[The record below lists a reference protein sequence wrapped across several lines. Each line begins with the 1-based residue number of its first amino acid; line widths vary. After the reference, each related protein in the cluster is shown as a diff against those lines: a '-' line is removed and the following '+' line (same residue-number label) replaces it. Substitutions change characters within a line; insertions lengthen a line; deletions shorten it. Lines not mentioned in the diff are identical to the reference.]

1 VNRVEPLLISSCTGA
16 PAHRHPLARQSR
28 PASCRGCFDGRKRL
42 WDTSSDVFMALRCAI
57 AVTSS
62 RRFCGLVCFFC
73 CLLTSASAQRAGLND
88 PNSLRGNSIAYDSD
102 GGAVIVVTVFTESSK
117 VRLDRQS
124 VVRLLNKRTQTAV
137 WETTTDRSEA
147 VFGSVQYGGYEIEVS
162 AVGFLTAN
170 SELEVGSSQG
180 PFEINVVLERD
191 PAAVN
196 LNVADDAMPSRARK
210 NTRRA
215 VAALRSGN
223 LKAAQKRLG
232 EAYKLVPTSAEL
244 NFLLGY
250 LYFLEKDFEQAS
262 TYLDYATSLNPRH
275 LQALALLGRLE
286 LERGDFR
293 TASSALE
300 QAVAVDAEYW
310 LLHDL
315 LAEAYLKQQNYEK
328 ARDEA
333 QLAIQKGNKQA
344 TPAQLVL
351 GQALL
356 NLQRDQEGLLALKTY
371 LEDSPG
377 SPMAPKVRDLI
388 DEIEKRNPA
397 RSSDTENKQES
408 TTASEGVDPLLALG
422 EPTLAM
428 KGWQPPGIDDTEL
441 SVASRINC
449 PYEKVIDGSGER
461 VKELVD
467 DVARFSAIEELLHQR
482 LNSLGDPTR
491 TETRKFNYVAS
502 ISETDPG
509 LLLVDEYRAEHLS
522 PAGFPDQIATNGFAV
537 LALVFHPR
545 MRDAFEMK
553 CEGLGDWHGQATW
566 LVRFEQRDDRPN
578 HIHAYKVGGAV
589 YPVGLKGRAW
599 ITADNFQI
607 VRIEAE
613 LVKPAPQI
621 QLLAEHQI
629 VEYGPIP
636 FQKKN
641 TVLWLPKSA
650 EIYFDFR
657 KHRFYRR
664 HSFNHYMLFSV
675 DTDEKRKEP
684 KASHTENIPAPNT

>member
-1 VNRVEPLLISSCTGA
+1 MT
-16 PAHRHPLARQSR
+16 
-28 PASCRGCFDGRKRL
+28 
-42 WDTSSDVFMALRCAI
+42 LRCTM

-73 CLLTSASAQRAGLND
+73 CLLTAASAQRAGLND
-88 PNSLRGNSIAYDSD
+88 PNSMRGNSVAHESD
-102 GGAVIVVTVFTESSK
+102 GDAVIVVTVFTESSK
-117 VRLDRQS
+117 LRLDRQS

-147 VFGSVQYGGYEIEVS
+147 VFGSVQYGSYEVEVS

-170 SELEVGSSQG
+170 SELEVGPSQG
-180 PFEINVVLERD
+180 SFGINVVLQRD
-191 PAAVN
+191 PTAVN
-196 LNVADDAMPSRARK
+196 LDVVDDVVPSRARK

-262 TYLDYATSLNPRH
+262 TYLDYATSLDPRH
-275 LQALALLGRLE
+275 VQALTLLGRSE

-300 QAVAVDAEYW
+300 HAVAVDARYW

-315 LAEAYLKQQNYEK
+315 LADAYLKQQNYEK

-333 QLAIQKGNKQA
+333 QLAIQKGNKEA

-377 SPMAPKVRDLI
+377 SPMATKVRDLI
-388 DEIEKRNPA
+388 DKIEKRNPA
-397 RSSDTENKQES
+397 RSSDTDGEQKS
-408 TTASEGVDPLLALG
+408 KLAPEGLDPLLALG
-422 EPTLAM
+422 EPALAM
-428 KGWQPPGIDDTEL
+428 KVWQPLGIDDAEL
-441 SVASRINC
+441 SVASGINC

-467 DVARFSAIEELLHQR
+467 DVARFSAVEDLLHQR
-482 LNSLGDPTR
+482 LNSLGNPTR
-491 TETRKFNYVAS
+491 TETRKFNYVVT

-509 LLLVDEYRAEHLS
+509 FLSVDEYRAENLS
-522 PAGFPDQIATNGFAV
+522 LAGFPDQIATNGFAV
-537 LALVFHPR
+537 LALVFHPH

-566 LVRFEQRDDRPN
+566 LVRFQQRDDRPN
-578 HIHAYKVGGAV
+578 HMHAYKVGRKF

-599 ITADNFQI
+599 IAADNFQI
-607 VRIEAE
+607 VRIESE
-613 LVKPAPQI
+613 LVKSAPQI

-684 KASHTENIPAPNT
+684 KAPHTENIPAPNT

>member
-1 VNRVEPLLISSCTGA
+1 
-16 PAHRHPLARQSR
+16 
-28 PASCRGCFDGRKRL
+28 
-42 WDTSSDVFMALRCAI
+42 
-57 AVTSS
+57 
-62 RRFCGLVCFFC
+62 
-73 CLLTSASAQRAGLND
+73 
-88 PNSLRGNSIAYDSD
+88 
-102 GGAVIVVTVFTESSK
+102 
-117 VRLDRQS
+117 LDRQS

-137 WETTTDRSEA
+137 WQATTDRSEA
-147 VFGSVQYGGYEIEVS
+147 VFGSVQHGGYEIEVS
-162 AVGFLTAN
+162 AVGFLTAT

-180 PFEINVVLERD
+180 PFEINVVLQGD

-196 LNVADDAMPSRARK
+196 LNVADEAMPSKARK
-210 NTRRA
+210 HTRRA

-223 LKAAQKRLG
+223 LTAAQKRLG
-232 EAYKLVPTSAEL
+232 KAYKLAPTSAEL

-250 LYFLEKDFEQAS
+250 LYFQEKNFDQAG
-262 TYLDYATSLNPRH
+262 TYLDYATVLDPRNV
-275 LQALALLGRLE
+275 QALTLLGRLE
-286 LERGDFR
+286 LERGDFGAAR
-293 TASSALE
+293 SALE

-310 LLHDL
+310 LPHDL
-315 LAEAYLKQQNYEK
+315 LADVYLKQQNYEK

-333 QLAIQKGNKQA
+333 QLAIQKGNKAA

-356 NLQRDQEGLLALKTY
+356 NLQRDQQGLLALKTY

-377 SPMAPKVRDLI
+377 SPVAPQVRDLI

-397 RSSDTENKQES
+397 RSSDAENEQES

-428 KGWQPPGIDDTEL
+428 KGWQPLGIDDTQL
-441 SVASRINC
+441 SVASGIDC
-449 PYEKVIDGSGER
+449 PYEKVMDGSGER

-467 DVARFSAIEELLHQR
+467 DVARFSAVEDLLHQR
-482 LNSLGDPTR
+482 LNSLGHPTR

-509 LLLVDEYRAEHLS
+509 FLLVDEYRAAHLS
-522 PAGFPDQIATNGFAV
+522 LAGFPEQIASSGFAV

-545 MRDAFEMK
+545 MRDTFEMK

-566 LVRFEQRDDRPN
+566 LVRFQQRDDRPN
-578 HIHAYKVGGAV
+578 HLHAYKVGGNV

-613 LVKPAPQI
+613 LVKPVPQI

-641 TVLWLPKSA
+641 TVLWLPKSV

-684 KASHTENIPAPNT
+684 KAAHTGNIPAPNT

>member
-1 VNRVEPLLISSCTGA
+1 
-16 PAHRHPLARQSR
+16 
-28 PASCRGCFDGRKRL
+28 
-42 WDTSSDVFMALRCAI
+42 
-57 AVTSS
+57 
-62 RRFCGLVCFFC
+62 
-73 CLLTSASAQRAGLND
+73 
-88 PNSLRGNSIAYDSD
+88 
-102 GGAVIVVTVFTESSK
+102 
-117 VRLDRQS
+117 

-147 VFGSVQYGGYEIEVS
+147 VFGSVQHGGYEIEVS

-170 SELEVGSSQG
+170 GELEVGPSQG
-180 PFEINVVLERD
+180 PFGINVVLQRD

-196 LNVADDAMPSRARK
+196 LNVADDAMPLRAQK
-210 NTRRA
+210 NIRRA

-223 LKAAQKRLG
+223 LMAAQKRLG

-250 LYFLEKDFEQAS
+250 LYSQEKDFEQAR
-262 TYLDYATSLNPRH
+262 TYLDHATSLNPRNV
-275 LQALALLGRLE
+275 QALALLGRLE
-286 LERGDFR
+286 LERGDFGAAR
-293 TASSALE
+293 SALE

-310 LLHDL
+310 LPHDL
-315 LAEAYLKQQNYEK
+315 LADAYLKQRDYEK

-333 QLAIQKGNKQA
+333 QLAVRKGNKEA

-351 GQALL
+351 AQALL

-377 SPMAPKVRDLI
+377 SPMAPQVRDLI

-408 TTASEGVDPLLALG
+408 MTSSEAIDPLLALG
-422 EPTLAM
+422 EPALAM
-428 KGWQPPGIDDTEL
+428 KGWQPLGIDDVEL
-441 SVASRINC
+441 SVASGINC

-461 VKELVD
+461 VREFVD
-467 DVARFSAIEELLHQR
+467 DVARFSAVEDLLHQR
-482 LNSLGDPTR
+482 LNSLGYPTT
-491 TETRKFNYVAS
+491 TETRKFNYVAT

-509 LLLVDEYRAEHLS
+509 FLSVDEYRAEHLS
-522 PAGFPDQIATNGFAV
+522 LAGFPDQIASRGFAV
-537 LALVFHPR
+537 LALVFHPH
-545 MRDAFEMK
+545 MRDTFEMK
-553 CEGLGDWHGQATW
+553 CEGLSDWHGQATW
-566 LVRFEQRDDRPN
+566 LVRFQQRDDRPN
-578 HIHAYKVGGAV
+578 HIHAYLVGGKF

-607 VRIEAE
+607 VRIESE
-613 LVKPAPQI
+613 LVKSAPQI

-641 TVLWLPKSA
+641 TVLWLPKNA

-684 KASHTENIPAPNT
+684 KAPHTENIPAPNT